1 MSTAHTTLVRLF
13 AGALTGSLLGACA
26 VGPDYQRPE
35 LPVAAAFGE
44 QVAPSASPAPSD
56 AAFWQRFADT
66 RLDALVDAALAHNQ
80 DLLVALASYQQANA
94 LLRGARYDQLP
105 TLEADAQVGNRRS
118 SADQMPGVAAGDR
131 DNDEFAAN
139 LGFSWELDLVGR
151 VRRSVE
157 AQRADTAASAQD
169 LAALQVAVVGELAR
183 SYFQLH
189 GWQQQLQ
196 IAQRNADNQTR
207 TLQALQQRQR
217 LGLATPFDVDRARTQ
232 LETTRARIPALEA
245 EIAVAIHRVAVL
257 SGRMPQAL
265 TAELAAPAALPELV
279 VPALNSTPGDLLRR
293 RPDIAAAE
301 RRLAASTARVGVAT
315 ADLFPRFT
323 LGGLIGTQAFAA
335 GDLFQ
340 RDSETRLLMLGID
353 GSFLNVGR
361 VRARIAAADA
371 AAAADLAR
379 YQRTVLTAM
388 EETENALVRL
398 SRSQR
403 QQAHLQQAAQAGT
416 RAAEMARLRFEQGAI
431 DVLELLDAD
440 DARLQAE
447 DAFARSHTDSIVASV
462 TLYQALAGGWPQQ
475 LPENALVNR

>member
-1 MSTAHTTLVRLF
+1 MNATHTHLARLL
-13 AGALTGSLLGACA
+13 AVALSSSLLGACS

-35 LPVAAAFGE
+35 LPVAAAFSE
-44 QVAPSASPAPSD
+44 RPAASAPQASGD
-56 AAFWQRFADT
+56 AAFWRRFGDAQ
-66 RLDALVDAALAHNQ
+66 LDSLVDAALAHNQ
-80 DLLVALASYQQANA
+80 DLLIALANYQQANA

-183 SYFQLH
+183 SYFQLR